1 MVVEITSYSVEVV
14 DFAAGVITENDVE
27 VAVTS
32 VDKYTSLWV
41 VKIVVETFSVT
52 FFVTIESG
60 IDRVERESR
69 VLVWKTTGVDPV
81 GVIVEVM

>member
-1 MVVEITSYSVEVV
+1 MVVEINSFGVEVV
-14 DFAAGVITENDVE
+14 DFATGVIESSDVE
-27 VAVTS
+27 VIVSAV
-32 VDKYTSLWV
+32 DRNTSLCV

-69 VLVWKTTGVDPV
+69 VLV
-81 GVIVEVM
+81 